1 MTGQSATR
9 LFGEIFGAEAIDV
22 TVHGNV
28 YAATCF
34 LQGMALEE
42 VQQDWLDRKDPC
54 YPVIVAVRAVRA
66 RHGSRSA

>member
-1 MTGQSATR
+1 
-9 LFGEIFGAEAIDV
+9 LFGEIFGAQAIEV

-42 VQQDWLDRKDPC
+42 VRRDWLDRNDSC
-54 YPVIVAVRAVRA
+54 YPVIIAVRA
-66 RHGSRSA
+66 RRMGRPG